1 MYTPPHFEEVRESEI
16 LKIIENF
23 PLATL
28 VCAKDSDLIINHI
41 PLIRLSSTTY
51 LGHIAKANPLHSLF
65 PAGVDATAVFST
77 ENSYVSPNWYP
88 SKALS
93 HRHVPT
99 WNYQVVHLIG
109 RVNFDF
115 SHKARLRVVGML
127 TKFHE
132 EKYSSNNAWKMSDAP
147 KDYMEMMLDG
157 IVAFEFKIESI
168 VAKSKL
174 SQNREKEDYDSVK
187 NRMKELNKDHLYEA
201 MNTIER
207 VE

>member
-1 MYTPPHFEEVRESEI
+1 MYTPSHFEEVRESEI

-28 VCAKDSDLIINHI
+28 VCTKDSDLIINHI

-174 SQNREKEDYDSVK
+174 SQNREKEDFDSVK

>member
-28 VCAKDSDLIINHI
+28 VCTKDSDLIINHI

-109 RVNFDF
+109 RLNFDF
-115 SHKARLRVVGML
+115 SHKARLRLVQAL
-127 TKFHE
+127 LAYLFSRLLRFRSQSTQHFFSPTWTS
-132 EKYSSNNAWKMSDAP
+132 YSLIIQKP
-147 KDYMEMMLDG
+147 
-157 IVAFEFKIESI
+157 
-168 VAKSKL
+168 L
-174 SQNREKEDYDSVK
+174 SVWITLILKG
-187 NRMKELNKDHLYEA
+187 ELSWWRKA
-201 MNTIER
+201 R
-207 VE
+207 RG